1 MPENLPNKINA
12 LCLLGGGSKAHRAG
26 LTRQKLPLF
35 AQALTNLPYL
45 CGKKGF
51 VNHTRS
57 IFTATYGV
65 VRP

>member
-1 MPENLPNKINA
+1 MGA
-12 LCLLGGGSKAHRAG
+12 RRLCGGKMVRGVEM
-26 LTRQKLPLF
+26 TRQKVPPF
-35 AQALTNLPYL
+35 SRVLTNFSNL

-51 VNHTRS
+51 VNHSRA